1 MSPAPGDNGVGPG
14 PASADAATD
23 DPAGSDAALDD
34 AWIAAALFAVDP
46 AGTGLLIRGGPGSI
60 RVDLLEELRAL
71 LDGNEDRAA
80 PQADRDAAFG
90 SAFSAAA
97 RAAAGTSVASAAQG
111 SAVSSAGS
119 RVDSSSESSRESSAG
134 TSRNAAA
141 NSMSA
146 GRARSA
152 FRGEPWLRMPLSI
165 ADDRLLG
172 GLDLTATLA
181 RGSPVVA
188 RGLLAEADGRVLLIP
203 MIERLSAERTG
214 RLCAVLDSGEVHL
227 AREGVE
233 QRVPSRFGLIGLDE
247 GLDADE
253 ACPAALLDRLAFQ
266 VRTDPLRSSLIGA
279 SARPRFAADEIS
291 AARAL
296 LPMIDVAP
304 ERIDA
309 LCATAAALGISSLRA
324 VSMAVRA
331 ARCAAALS
339 GNDSVDD
346 DDLALAAR
354 LVLAPRATRVPAPPP
369 EDDPD
374 ARADQAD
381 EGQDPPPEDPQAEDD
396 QSQAPDPET
405 EDGSGQ
411 DDPADDDRG
420 EDDEQALLDDATEIL
435 VAATAAA
442 IPEDVLAGL
451 ESALAV
457 RTPGSAQG
465 GRSGAQIR
473 GGSRG
478 RPVGVRVG
486 APRTGERLA
495 LVETL
500 RAAAP
505 WQPLRAAAPG
515 NARIRVEADDFRVVR
530 YQQRTPTVTIFVV
543 DASGSAAVQRL
554 AETKGAVERLLA
566 DCYVRRDEVA
576 VIAFRG
582 TAADV
587 LLPPTRSLVRARRSL
602 STLPGGGGTPL
613 AAGVIAAH
621 RMAVD
626 CRRRGA
632 TPIVVLLTDGR
643 GNVDLDGVG
652 DRRRAGEQTL
662 TAARALLRDGTRS
675 VVIDTS
681 ARPDPSAR
689 ALADALGGAYRP
701 LPFADAAKVS
711 RAVAEVQQA
720 AQS

>member
-1 MSPAPGDNGVGPG
+1 MNAAPTAIADGADMPA
-14 PASADAATD
+14 ADGE
-23 DPAGSDAALDD
+23 PALDD

-46 AGTGLLIRGGPGSI
+46 AGTGLLIRGGPGPI
-60 RVDLLEELRAL
+60 RTDLLETLRELLGSEQDGGASAR
-71 LDGNEDRAA
+71 DGNA
-80 PQADRDAAFG
+80 P
-90 SAFSAAA
+90 
-97 RAAAGTSVASAAQG
+97 
-111 SAVSSAGS
+111 SSAMQPPGAWQ
-119 RVDSSSESSRESSAG
+119 RR
-134 TSRNAAA
+134 
-141 NSMSA
+141 
-146 GRARSA
+146 
-152 FRGEPWLRMPLSI
+152 EPWLRMPLSI

-203 MIERLSAERTG
+203 MIERLSGERAG
-214 RLCAVLDSGEVHL
+214 RLCAALDTGEVNL

-233 QRVPSRFGLIGLDE
+233 QRVPTRFGLIGLDE

-253 ACPAALLDRLAFQ
+253 ACPAALLDRVAFL
-266 VRTDPLRSSLIGA
+266 VRTEPQRSMLVSTTG
-279 SARPRFAADEIS
+279 RPRFAIEEIR
-291 AARAL
+291 AAQAL
-296 LPMIDVAP
+296 LPTVTLTPA
-304 ERIDA
+304 RIEA

-331 ARCAAALS
+331 SRCAAALA
-339 GNDSVDD
+339 GNESVDD

-354 LVLAPRATRVPAPPP
+354 LVLAPRATRVPAPAP
-369 EDDPD
+369 EEEQEQPNDSEEQSPDDPQAADEPEQPEPDPD
-374 ARADQAD
+374 A
-381 EGQDPPPEDPQAEDD
+381 ESEAETDSD
-396 QSQAPDPET
+396 SGPDPE
-405 EDGSGQ
+405 
-411 DDPADDDRG
+411 
-420 EDDEQALLDDATEIL
+420 DEQAMPDDATELL
-435 VAATAAA
+435 VEATAAA
-442 IPEDVLAGL
+442 IPDDVLKGL
-451 ESALAV
+451 ESALAL
-457 RTPGSAQG
+457 RTPGAAAG

-505 WQPLRAAAPG
+505 WQPLRADAPG

-582 TAADV
+582 VAAEV

-652 DRRRAGEQTL
+652 NRPRAAEQTL
-662 TAARALLRDGTRS
+662 RAARALMADGTRS

-711 RAVAEVQQA
+711 GAVAEVQGMAQQTAQRA
-720 AQS
+720 ARS